1 MDTEK
6 MVRVMERYGRVEFDP
21 MTKRVVLLPDP
32 RFARAE
38 EGHRRAGSV
47 SRTGQRNGGSR
58 SCIGLRPGRSV
69 SATPNPCRAA
79 ICWGWRSN
87 TAANASAASGFA
99 LGIEKEP
106 ATIAF
111 HFDPLTRAQGKI
123 AGCGERPL
131 GFALLTSHGKS
142 VAKVDPSLKVPR
154 IEFQPATA
162 CCDRLSRVPRSS
174 PAAAMAALRLDC
186 RAG

>member
-1 MDTEK
+1 
-6 MVRVMERYGRVEFDP
+6 
-21 MTKRVVLLPDP
+21 
-32 RFARAE
+32 
-38 EGHRRAGSV
+38 
-47 SRTGQRNGGSR
+47 
-58 SCIGLRPGRSV
+58 
-69 SATPNPCRAA
+69 
-79 ICWGWRSN
+79 
-87 TAANASAASGFA
+87 

-142 VAKVDPSLKVPR
+142 VAKVPR

-186 RAG
+186 RAGRGPG